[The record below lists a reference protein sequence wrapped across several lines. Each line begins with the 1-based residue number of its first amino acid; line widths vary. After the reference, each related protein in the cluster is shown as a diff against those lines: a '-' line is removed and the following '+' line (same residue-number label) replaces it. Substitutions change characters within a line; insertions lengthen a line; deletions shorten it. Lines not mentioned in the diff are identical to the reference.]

1 MWWCGVCIKF
11 RNSYVRIVPT
21 QFECSA
27 WGQVSES
34 NGISHM
40 KLRGVR
46 PILGQN
52 LIYYQKWSFKERRR
66 GKFQMYMTT
75 NSDHF
80 YYISGPNL
88 WVELSWPVIKIKNE
102 ELMIYRY
109 VFSDRYRMAYTVVLQ
124 SKTRAKCK
132 THFRE
137 FPRIFAW
144 HRWQRHGYR
153 QDKAHAGKQQRLR
166 SKGRFGMKQL
176 AWNVYLFN
184 FAEAH

>member
-1 MWWCGVCIKF
+1 MTFRLHVFLFLNEIDGLKSIFNEHSIGEKNSRAAFYTFAEMWWCGVWIKF
-11 RNSYVRIVPT
+11 RNSNVRIIPT

-80 YYISGPNL
+80 YFISGPNIR
-88 WVELSWPVIKIKNE
+88 VEFPVINPLLKLKMRN
-102 ELMIYRY
+102 
-109 VFSDRYRMAYTVVLQ
+109 
-124 SKTRAKCK
+124 
-132 THFRE
+132 
-137 FPRIFAW
+137 
-144 HRWQRHGYR
+144 
-153 QDKAHAGKQQRLR
+153 
-166 SKGRFGMKQL
+166 
-176 AWNVYLFN
+176 
-184 FAEAH
+184 